1 MRADIEKRGDW
12 SQWMAGFDGFYL
24 TRGHH
29 SNNASATLHDVYSDR
44 IAWFVHCTKRGK
56 NSNWQGTSSGAEG
69 SSTWL
74 LKIWIEYIVDVFTCM
89 YINVCMLL

>member
-1 MRADIEKRGDW
+1 MDSW
-12 SQWMAGFDGFYL
+12 FYL

-44 IAWFVHCTKRGK
+44 NAWFAHRTKCGID
-56 NSNWQGTSSGAEG
+56 SNWQGTLSGGEG

-74 LKIWIEYIVDVFTCM
+74 LKIWIEYIVHVLTCM
-89 YINVCMLL
+89 YVYKCVHAAVIVYCVDWRTIH